1 MLSVELLII
10 AAILVLQ
17 PLIGLLWALLVF
29 RLAANY
35 AAKRAESAVDGRIEK
50 LEDAIKN

>member
-1 MLSVELLII
+1 MPAIELLVI

-17 PLIGLLWALLVF
+17 PLIGLLWAYLVF
-29 RLAANY
+29 RLAAEY
-35 AAKRAESAVDGRIEK
+35 ATNRAENAVDGRIEK

>member
-1 MLSVELLII
+1 MVAVELLVI

-17 PLIGLLWALLVF
+17 PLIFLLWAFLVF

-35 AAKRAESAVDGRIEK
+35 ATKRAENAVDGRIEK
-50 LEDAIKN
+50 LEKAIQN